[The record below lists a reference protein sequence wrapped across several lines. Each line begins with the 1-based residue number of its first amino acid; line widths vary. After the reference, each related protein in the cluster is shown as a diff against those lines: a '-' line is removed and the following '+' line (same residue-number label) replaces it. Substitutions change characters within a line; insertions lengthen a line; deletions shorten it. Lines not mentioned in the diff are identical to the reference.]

1 MVDISTGEIAVHSV
15 EEAQLASLLAR
26 YDPREILL
34 SSYLQKHLPP
44 SLQSYLRATGSLNIN
59 TENDENDD
67 TDPEPEC
74 VMTVLPDSA
83 WDDSS
88 FLPLL
93 QSHTELQAL
102 QNPVE
107 HGLFSQ
113 METMALSALLQYVN
127 TTQMGSFPRLYLA
140 EEEQFSVLEL
150 DRNTRE
156 SLNLTRGAHDSLVG
170 SVMNVCNVMLCYV
183 MNMIFY
189 LPTSHEIDN

>member
-1 MVDISTGEIAVHSV
+1 MVDISTGEIAVHNV

-44 SLQSYLRATGSLNIN
+44 SLQSYLRATGSLK
-59 TENDENDD
+59 TENDESDE

-74 VMTVLPDSA
+74 VTTVLPDSA

-88 FLPLL
+88 FLSLL
-93 QSHTELQAL
+93 QSHDELQAL
-102 QNPVE
+102 QHPVE
-107 HGLFSQ
+107 RGLFSQ
-113 METMALSALLQYVN
+113 METMALAALLQYVN

-140 EEEQFSVLEL
+140 EEEQLGVLEL

-170 SVMNVCNVMLCYV
+170 SVMNVCNVM
-183 MNMIFY
+183 
-189 LPTSHEIDN
+189 